1 MSGPRGRKTEP
12 GGISYIYIYIRC
24 LVKFWEKKKKKHSCK
39 NFYKAVIQMLNQAL
53 KYYVSGK
60 ISPYTGTPAFSTF
73 VLSFN

>member
-12 GGISYIYIYIRC
+12 GGISYIYIYKMPGKI
-24 LVKFWEKKKKKHSCK
+24 LGEKKKKHSCK

>member
-1 MSGPRGRKTEP
+1 MP
-12 GGISYIYIYIRC
+12 GKILG
-24 LVKFWEKKKKKHSCK
+24 EKKKKHSCK